1 MDFRIETISPQK
13 AREYLDTSNGN
24 RPIGKNDVRL
34 YANAMRKGKWVLNG
48 ATICFDTDGHLL
60 DGHHR
65 LLAVIEANVPATFCV
80 LRGLDPDVFPYIDGG
95 RKRNIGQTLAIR
107 DIKNYSRVGAIV
119 NANETLLQYGRLT
132 GNNGNATNSRS
143 VAESYEAFSKD
154 PEGYIQAATLFR
166 SLVGKSRILP
176 VSWGGG
182 LYYYLTHFG
191 GYSEEDVR
199 PFFEALY
206 DMDSNNI
213 PVCSLLRKT
222 IAKAALEGKQL
233 KAVLL
238 WVYLVKSWNAYITGQ
253 DIKVLR
259 FGRAEEM
266 PSLILNLNSQMI

>member
-13 AREYLDTSNGN
+13 AREYLNTSNGN
-24 RPIGKNDVRL
+24 RPIGKNQVRL
-34 YANAMRKGKWVLNG
+34 YANTMRKGEWVLNG
-48 ATICFDTDGHLL
+48 ASICFDKEGHLL

-65 LLAVIEANVPATFCV
+65 LLAVIEANVPVTFGV
-80 LRGLDPDVFPYIDGG
+80 WRGLESSVFTTIDSG
-95 RKRNIGQTLAIR
+95 RKRNIGQTLAIQGV
-107 DIKNYSRVGAIV
+107 KNYSRVGAIV

-132 GNNGNATNSRS
+132 GNNGNVTNSRS

-154 PEGYIQAATLFR
+154 PGGYIQAATLFR

-182 LYYYLTHFG
+182 MYYYLTHFG
-191 GYSEEDVR
+191 GYSEDEVR

-233 KAVLL
+233 KAELL
-238 WVYLVKSWNAYITGQ
+238 WVYLVKSWNAYITGR

-259 FGRAEEM
+259 FGGAEEM
-266 PSLILNLNSQMI
+266 PSLILKSQMI